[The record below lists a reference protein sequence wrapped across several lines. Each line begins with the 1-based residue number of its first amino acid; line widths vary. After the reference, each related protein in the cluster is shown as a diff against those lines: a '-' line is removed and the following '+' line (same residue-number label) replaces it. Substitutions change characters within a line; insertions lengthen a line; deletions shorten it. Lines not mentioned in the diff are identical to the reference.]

1 MSVVAAALVP
11 YWVAEL
17 EGVPGAPALWS
28 AGIVEEEVAPGAGVA
43 PVVAPLVD
51 EEVWA
56 MATDPKSNAP
66 AAPVKAIFLFMG

>member
-1 MSVVAAALVP
+1 MSVVAAVSVP

-17 EGVPGAPALWS
+17 EGAPVAPALWS
-28 AGIVEEEVAPGAGVA
+28 AGIVEGEVAPGAGA
-43 PVVAPLVD
+43 GAGVAPLVV

-66 AAPVKAIFLFMG
+66 AAPVKAIFLFM